1 MRLFNVLIAPEG
13 ENPIK
18 DKFNKN
24 EFTFV
29 KDSVK
34 INNKHRLLMLVVKS
48 IHCIVIRHTTWL
60 AELIQT

>member
-13 ENPIK
+13 ESSIK

-34 INNKHRLLMLVVKS
+34 INNKYIGDTLINQRLRIDKFIYKHSMLNRRK
-48 IHCIVIRHTTWL
+48 T
-60 AELIQT
+60 